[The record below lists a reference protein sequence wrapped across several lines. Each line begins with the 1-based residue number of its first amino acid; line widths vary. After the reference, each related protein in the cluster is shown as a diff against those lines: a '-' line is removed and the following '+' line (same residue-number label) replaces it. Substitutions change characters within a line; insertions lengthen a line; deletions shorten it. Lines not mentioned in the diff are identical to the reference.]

1 MALINFPTDHIKLR
15 KTLSLEKKSL
25 MLKDYLRDDLGSCS
39 SSGFKSFPRR
49 QCCTTIRFLLEADL
63 KKSKHNYS
71 SATKRLLKRSRSKPG
86 SSTTISALQRAS
98 ESVLKAI
105 KLLPFPFTKSWPP
118 SSSQSNSRRKLFKR
132 GFWRKSTDK
141 EDHGRGGGEIKRWK
155 LFSEFLEEKNQP
167 SYQNTIPSYN
177 TTDACSTVRVSPSR
191 SSNSWAESEFTA
203 NNLQS
208 WSGHPESW
216 TRNDTVS
223 SKTTSPE
230 EKNVS
235 NRAGVTVAEDSK
247 EDWAPNEEG
256 KEQFSPVSVLDCPFD
271 DEEEEDNGSAFE
283 DHLARVEVT
292 KQKLMQKI
300 RRFERLAQL
309 EPVELDKR
317 IAMAELEDD
326 FPNELL
332 DDYYNKPETN
342 HQKLFKLLKP
352 QIPSN
357 SFSSLSVNAKRVVIE
372 MGTEDFGKN
381 ENWMKL
387 TQGKEEVGSAVELA
401 LFSSLLDDFLIDLL
415 SH

>member
-1 MALINFPTDHIKLR
+1 M
-15 KTLSLEKKSL
+15 
-25 MLKDYLRDDLGSCS
+25 
-39 SSGFKSFPRR
+39 R
-49 QCCTTIRFLLEADL
+49 Q
-63 KKSKHNYS
+63 
-71 SATKRLLKRSRSKPG
+71 
-86 SSTTISALQRAS
+86 
-98 ESVLKAI
+98 
-105 KLLPFPFTKSWPP
+105 
-118 SSSQSNSRRKLFKR
+118 
-132 GFWRKSTDK
+132 
-141 EDHGRGGGEIKRWK
+141 
-155 LFSEFLEEKNQP
+155 
-167 SYQNTIPSYN
+167 
-177 TTDACSTVRVSPSR
+177 
-191 SSNSWAESEFTA
+191 
-203 NNLQS
+203 
-208 WSGHPESW
+208 
-216 TRNDTVS
+216 
-223 SKTTSPE
+223 
-230 EKNVS
+230 
-235 NRAGVTVAEDSK
+235 

-271 DEEEEDNGSAFE
+271 DEEEEDNGSTFE
-283 DHLARVEVT
+283 DHLVRVEVT
-292 KQKLMQKI
+292 KQKLMQKVI
-300 RRFERLAQL
+300 RFERLAQL

-317 IAMAELEDD
+317 IAMAELEDE

>member
-105 KLLPFPFTKSWPP
+105 KQLPFPFTKSSPP
-118 SSSQSNSRRKLFKR
+118 SSSQSNSCRKLFKR

-141 EDHGRGGGEIKRWK
+141 EDHGGGGGEIKRWK
-155 LFSEFLEEKNQP
+155 LFSEFLEDKNQP

-177 TTDACSTVRVSPSR
+177 TADTCSTVRVSPSR
-191 SSNSWAESEFTA
+191 SNNSWAESEFTA

-208 WSGHPESW
+208 WSG
-216 TRNDTVS
+216 
-223 SKTTSPE
+223 
-230 EKNVS
+230 KNVS
-235 NRAGVTVAEDSK
+235 NMAGVTVAEDSK

-271 DEEEEDNGSAFE
+271 DEEEEDNGSTFE

-292 KQKLMQKI
+292 KQKLMQKVI
-300 RRFERLAQL
+300 RFERLAQL

-317 IAMAELEDD
+317 IAMAELEDE

>member
-1 MALINFPTDHIKLR
+1 MALINFPADHIKLR

-105 KLLPFPFTKSWPP
+105 KLLPFPFTKSSPP
-118 SSSQSNSRRKLFKR
+118 SSSQSNSCRKLFKR

-167 SYQNTIPSYN
+167 SYQNTIPGYN
-177 TTDACSTVRVSPSR
+177 TTDTCSTRVSPGR
-191 SSNSWAESEFTA
+191 SSNRWAESEFTA

-216 TRNDTVS
+216 TQNDTVS

-247 EDWAPNEEG
+247 EDWAPNGG

-271 DEEEEDNGSAFE
+271 DEEVEDNGSAFE

-317 IAMAELEDD
+317 IAMAELEDE
-326 FPNELL
+326 FPDELL
-332 DDYYNKPETN
+332 GDYNNKPETN
-342 HQKLFKLLKP
+342 HQKLYKLLKP

-381 ENWMKL
+381 ENWMEL

-401 LFSSLLDDFLIDLL
+401 LLSSLLDDFLIDLL